1 MAGDELV
8 MAHLTGGMRP
18 VDIAQHRGALTIIN
32 YRDNPQI
39 YNRQLRKLECPFIE
53 RLTPSPAEPLREQAA
68 ALLAEGKQEEALACL
83 VQASQLDPKNEAT
96 RLDGIEI
103 LLARCHAAGLRLL
116 GLGGFAVQVIIA
128 ALLYYRIA
136 LLRFHYLGVR
146 GVGLIHDFLL
156 VAVIV

>member
-1 MAGDELV
+1 MIAVFRIGVDLV
-8 MAHLTGGMRP
+8 ETGERFAA
-18 VDIAQHRGALTIIN
+18 DFLIAQGLLRIGDGIVHRIFNHQFALF
-32 YRDNPQI
+32 
-39 YNRQLRKLECPFIE
+39 CFHFI
-53 RLTPSPAEPLREQAA
+53 
-68 ALLAEGKQEEALACL
+68 GGGGL
-83 VQASQLDPKNEAT
+83 VAFGNLVGVELDL